1 MIAMVA
7 AESDV
12 REALRDPPFALY
24 GLPDLRPREVPTFNY
39 DGRTLSLAGL
49 GHGVREDPDRPW
61 VEIVVAGPL
70 HGVFD
75 GPHGSGTWEE
85 HPETLALFH
94 IVISNN
100 PSIDGE
106 QVATAEAAL
115 AKHWSS
121 VELTVDG
128 EPQAFELVRQGPHWG
143 AIRHIE
149 PDHAIVICASNITP
163 EEVHLEQIQDLEPYF
178 DNA

>member
-7 AESDV
+7 AQFRA

-24 GLPDLRPREVPTFNY
+24 GLPDLGPREVATFSY

-49 GHGVREDPDRPW
+49 GHGLREDPDRPW

-106 QVATAEAAL
+106 QVASAEAAL
-115 AKHWSS
+115 AEHWASA
-121 VELTVDG
+121 ELTVDG
-128 EPQAFELVRQGPHWG
+128 EPQTFKLVRRGPHWG

-149 PDHAIVICASNITP
+149 PDHAIVISASNIAP
-163 EEVHLEQIQDLEPYF
+163 EEVHLEHIQDLEPYF